1 MLSAST
7 ATELRP
13 PRRGVR
19 YLSGSALCAVVNNVV
34 LIGVDAVQGPLIAG
48 VLLSWF
54 LGGMTGFVWHSRLTY
69 NTSLSLG
76 AFLRFMA
83 GALLG
88 IPLAWAVLWLLTQAL
103 GWAMWLASP
112 TATVILF
119 CYHYL
124 NAFLAIH
131 WHQAMAAIRARVG

>member
-1 MLSAST
+1 MLSASS
-7 ATELRP
+7 AADLRP
-13 PRRGVR
+13 PRRGLR
-19 YLSGSALCAVVNNVV
+19 YLAGAGLCALVNNVV
-34 LIGVDAVQGPLIAG
+34 LIGVDAAQWPLIVG

-54 LGGMTGFVWHSRLTY
+54 LGGLTGFVWHSRLTY
-69 NTSLSLG
+69 NTALSFA

-88 IPLAWAVLWLLTQAL
+88 IPLAWAVLWLCTIPL
-103 GWAMWLASP
+103 GWPIWLAGPIS
-112 TATVILF
+112 TVILF

-131 WHQAMAAIRARVG
+131 WHKATASLKAWMT

>member
-1 MLSAST
+1 MLSASS
-7 ATELRP
+7 AADLGR
-13 PRRGVR
+13 PRRGLH
-19 YLSGSALCAVVNNVV
+19 YLGGAGLCALVNNVV
-34 LIGVDAVQGPLIAG
+34 LICVDAAQWPLITG

-54 LGGMTGFVWHSRLTY
+54 FGGLTGFFWHSRLTY
-69 NTSLSLG
+69 NTGLSIA

-88 IPLAWAVLWLLTQAL
+88 IPLAWAVLWLCTIPL
-103 GWAMWLASP
+103 GWPMWLAGPVS
-112 TATVILF
+112 TMILF

-131 WHQAMAAIRARVG
+131 WHKATALLRAWMA